1 MIQTVRC
8 LNCGQAIDAF
18 IDMAAGIPPGMSRQ
32 VIETKVQTAR
42 IRHADSCPGRRMLTS
57 PPAGSKAR
65 ERSSGSTWS
74 PAGALGRL
82 RHRARG
88 VAL

>member
-1 MIQTVRC
+1 VIQTVRC

-42 IRHADSCPGRRMLTS
+42 IRHADSCPGRRVLTS
-57 PPAGSKAR
+57 PPAGSTR
-65 ERSSGSTWS
+65 SGSTWS
-74 PAGALGRL
+74 LAGALARL
-82 RHRARG
+82 RRRARG